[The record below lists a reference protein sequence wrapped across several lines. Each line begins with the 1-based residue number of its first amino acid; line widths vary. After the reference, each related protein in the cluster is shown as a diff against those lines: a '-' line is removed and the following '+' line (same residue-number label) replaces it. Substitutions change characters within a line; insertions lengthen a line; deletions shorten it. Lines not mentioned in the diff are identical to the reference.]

1 VDLAKYRTIF
11 IEESVEHCA
20 EMSSALIEL
29 EKNPGHI
36 ESIEMVFRMAHSIK
50 GMAGSLGYDSITE
63 TAHRL
68 EDRMQT
74 IREAGRVAPGDELSV
89 LFRGLSA
96 LEAMIEAVKETG
108 EPPAADAELIE
119 ALASGR
125 VEAGPLAQDTPLQA
139 SEGDAAGAP
148 RAPDEQ
154 TPEPAAVSDGGA
166 AAKKKSARPAVAHP
180 PDEPVRSIPASRPP
194 PTVRV
199 NTQTLDRF
207 LSTVGEVILNA
218 NQVRT
223 SAEVQESAQTPAL
236 SEGLDRMDAVV
247 GELQRRALELRTTRL
262 LRIVEPLPRTAREI
276 AERAGK
282 KVNVE
287 ITGVELELDRSI
299 LDRIGDPLVHLLRNA
314 VDHGIETPEMRR
326 AAGKPEMGTIHIDAR
341 RHKDSIIIAVQDDGA
356 GIDLDVVRARA
367 VDAGILHPDLAADLP
382 PNEIAA
388 LVFQPGVSTAQTVS
402 EISGRGVGMD
412 AVRATIESLGGAVE
426 ITSERGRGTTT
437 SLVVPI
443 TAAVQRVLLLSIAGD
458 VVAIPIAKVER
469 ILELSAEKI
478 ERSGSEA
485 FALIDEELV
494 PVFDLADRLAI
505 RSGSTADVVN
515 LVLTEM
521 RGARVALIAERVA
534 GQQQIYVKPVPELLA
549 NARALAGLTILGDG
563 RPMFLLDLNQLS

>member
-1 VDLAKYRTIF
+1 MDLAKYRTIF

-20 EMSSALIEL
+20 EMSSALIQL
-29 EKNPGHI
+29 EKNPEHI
-36 ESIEMVFRMAHSIK
+36 ESIEVVFRMAHSIK

-68 EDRMQT
+68 EDRMQAVRT
-74 IREAGRVAPGDELSV
+74 AGRVAPGEELSL

-96 LEAMIEAVKETG
+96 LEAMVEAVKETG
-108 EPPAADAELIE
+108 EPPAADAELIA
-119 ALASGR
+119 ALASGAAA
-125 VEAGPLAQDTPLQA
+125 EPPAQGAPAQA
-139 SEGDAAGAP
+139 PAEDAAGAP
-148 RAPDEQ
+148 REPHEQ
-154 TPEPAAVSDGGA
+154 TPEAAAVSDEGG
-166 AAKKKSARPAVAHP
+166 AAKKKSPKPAVSDP
-180 PDEPVRSIPASRPP
+180 PDEPIRRIPTSRPP

-207 LSTVGEVILNA
+207 LSTVGAVILNA
-218 NQVRT
+218 SQVRT
-223 SAEVQESAQTPAL
+223 SAELQESAQTPAL
-236 SEGLDRMDAVV
+236 SEGLDRMDRVV

-262 LRIVEPLPRTAREI
+262 LRIVEPLPRMAREI

-282 KVNVE
+282 KVSVE
-287 ITGVELELDRSI
+287 ISGVELELDRSI

-314 VDHGIETPEMRR
+314 VDHGIEMPEVRR
-326 AAGKPEMGTIHIDAR
+326 AAGKPETGAIHIHAR
-341 RHKDSIIIAVQDDGA
+341 RHKDSIIIAIQDDGA

-367 VDAGILHPDLAADLP
+367 VEAGVLHPDLAADLP

-388 LVFQPGVSTAQTVS
+388 LVFQPGLSTAQTVS

-437 SLVVPI
+437 CLIVPI
-443 TAAVQRVLLLSIAGD
+443 TAAVQRVLLLN
-458 VVAIPIAKVER
+458 VADDIVALPIAKVER
-469 ILELSAEKI
+469 ILELSTEQI
-478 ERSGSEA
+478 EYSGREA

-494 PVFDLADRLAI
+494 PVLDLADRLAI
-505 RSGSTADVVN
+505 RSEPTGEVVN

-521 RGARVALIAERVA
+521 RGERVALTADRVA

>member
-20 EMSSALIEL
+20 EMSSALIQL
-29 EKNPGHI
+29 EKNPEHI
-36 ESIEMVFRMAHSIK
+36 ESIEVVFRMAHSIK
-50 GMAGSLGYDSITE
+50 GMAGSLGYDSIAE

-68 EDRMQT
+68 EDRMQAVRT
-74 IREAGRVAPGDELSV
+74 AGRVAPGEELSL

-96 LEAMIEAVKETG
+96 LEAMVEAVKETG
-108 EPPAADAELIE
+108 EPPAADAELIA
-119 ALASGR
+119 ALASGAA
-125 VEAGPLAQDTPLQA
+125 VEPPAQAPTEDP
-139 SEGDAAGAP
+139 AGAP
-148 RAPDEQ
+148 REPHEQ
-154 TPEPAAVSDGGA
+154 TPESSPVSDGGDT
-166 AAKKKSARPAVAHP
+166 AKKKSPQRAIADP
-180 PDEPVRSIPASRPP
+180 PDAPIRRIPTSRPP

-199 NTQTLDRF
+199 NTQTLDHF

-218 NQVRT
+218 SQVRT
-223 SAEVQESAQTPAL
+223 SAELQESAQTPAL
-236 SEGLDRMDAVV
+236 SEGLDRMDRVV

-282 KVNVE
+282 KVSVE
-287 ITGVELELDRSI
+287 ISGVELELDRSI

-314 VDHGIETPEMRR
+314 VDHGIETPEVRR
-326 AAGKPEMGTIHIDAR
+326 VAGKPETGVIHIDAR
-341 RHKDSIIIAVQDDGA
+341 RHKDSIIIAIQDDGA

-367 VDAGILHPDLAADLP
+367 VEAGVLHPDLAADLP

-388 LVFQPGVSTAQTVS
+388 LVFQPGLSTAQAVS

-412 AVRATIESLGGAVE
+412 AVRATVESLGGAVE
-426 ITSERGRGTTT
+426 ISSERGRGTTT
-437 SLVVPI
+437 CLIVPI
-443 TAAVQRVLLLSIAGD
+443 TAAVQRVLLLNVAGD
-458 VVAIPIAKVER
+458 IVALPIAKVER
-469 ILELSAEKI
+469 ILELSAEQI
-478 ERSGSEA
+478 EHSGREA

-494 PVFDLADRLAI
+494 PVLDLADCLAI
-505 RSGSTADVVN
+505 HSESAGEIVN

-521 RGARVALIAERVA
+521 RGERVALTADRVA

>member
-20 EMSSALIEL
+20 EMSSALIQL
-29 EKNPGHI
+29 EKNPEHV
-36 ESIEMVFRMAHSIK
+36 ESIEVVFRMAHSIK
-50 GMAGSLGYDSITE
+50 GMAGSLGYDSIAE

-68 EDRMQT
+68 EDRMQAV
-74 IREAGRVAPGDELSV
+74 RSAGRVAPGEELSL

-96 LEAMIEAVKETG
+96 LEAMVEAVKEMG
-108 EPPAADAELIE
+108 EPPAADAELIA
-119 ALASGR
+119 ALASGVA
-125 VEAGPLAQDTPLQA
+125 VEPPAQAPAEDP
-139 SEGDAAGAP
+139 AGAP
-148 RAPDEQ
+148 REPHEQ
-154 TPEPAAVSDGGA
+154 TPESAPVSDDGDT
-166 AAKKKSARPAVAHP
+166 AKKKSPRRAVADP
-180 PDEPVRSIPASRPP
+180 PDEPIRRISTSRPP

-199 NTQTLDRF
+199 NTQTLDHF

-218 NQVRT
+218 SQVRT
-223 SAEVQESAQTPAL
+223 SAELQESAQTPAL
-236 SEGLDRMDAVV
+236 SEGLDRMDRVV

-282 KVNVE
+282 KVSVE
-287 ITGVELELDRSI
+287 ISGVELELDRSI

-314 VDHGIETPEMRR
+314 VDHGIEMPEVRR
-326 AAGKPEMGTIHIDAR
+326 AAGKPETGAIHIDAQ
-341 RHKDSIIIAVQDDGA
+341 RHKDSIIIAIQDDGA

-367 VDAGILHPDLAADLP
+367 VEAGVLHPDLAADLP

-388 LVFQPGVSTAQTVS
+388 LVFQPGLSTAQAVS

-412 AVRATIESLGGAVE
+412 AVRATVESLGGAVE
-426 ITSERGRGTTT
+426 ISSERGRGTTT
-437 SLVVPI
+437 CLIVPI
-443 TAAVQRVLLLSIAGD
+443 TAAVQRVLLLSVAGD
-458 VVAIPIAKVER
+458 IVALPIAKVER
-469 ILELSAEKI
+469 ILELSAEQI
-478 ERSGSEA
+478 EHSGREA

-494 PVFDLADRLAI
+494 PVLDLADCFAI
-505 RSGSTADVVN
+505 RSESTGEIVN

-521 RGARVALIAERVA
+521 RGERVALTADRVE
-534 GQQQIYVKPVPELLA
+534 GQQQIYVKPVPELLS

>member
-1 VDLAKYRTIF
+1 
-11 IEESVEHCA
+11 
-20 EMSSALIEL
+20 
-29 EKNPGHI
+29 
-36 ESIEMVFRMAHSIK
+36 
-50 GMAGSLGYDSITE
+50 
-63 TAHRL
+63 
-68 EDRMQT
+68 MQAV
-74 IREAGRVAPGDELSV
+74 RAAGRVAPGQELSV

-96 LEAMIEAVKETG
+96 LEAMVEAVKETG
-108 EPPAADAELIE
+108 EPPAVDAELIA
-119 ALASGR
+119 ALASGAAA
-125 VEAGPLAQDTPLQA
+125 EPPAQDAAAAPHEAPEQA
-139 SEGDAAGAP
+139 
-148 RAPDEQ
+148 
-154 TPEPAAVSDGGA
+154 PESAAVSDGGD
-166 AAKKKSARPAVAHP
+166 AAKKKSAQPAVGGP
-180 PDEPVRSIPASRPP
+180 PDPPAPRIHVSRPP

-218 NQVRT
+218 SQVRT

-287 ITGVELELDRSI
+287 ISGVELELDRSI

-314 VDHGIETPEMRR
+314 VDHGIEMPEARV
-326 AAGKPEMGTIHIDAR
+326 AAGKPETGQIHIDAR
-341 RHKDSIIIAVQDDGA
+341 RHKDSIVIAIRDDGA
-356 GIDLDVVRARA
+356 GIDLDVVRTRA
-367 VDAGILHPDLAADLP
+367 VEAGVLHPDLAADLP

-388 LVFQPGVSTAQTVS
+388 LVFQPGLSTAQSVS

-437 SLVVPI
+437 CLIVPI
-443 TAAVQRVLLLSIAGD
+443 TAAVQRVLLLS
-458 VVAIPIAKVER
+458 VASDIVALPIAKVER
-469 ILELSAEKI
+469 ILELAGDRI

-505 RSGSTADVVN
+505 HSEFTGDVVN

-521 RGARVALIAERVA
+521 RGERVALTADRVA

-563 RPMFLLDLNQLS
+563 RPMFLIDLNQLT